1 MNLSFQ
7 LFVHLHSIERDHQLL
22 QFDQERR
29 ELFLLIFVLSHAN
42 REMDIVISLFP
53 FLLYFFPFFSL
64 LLVTFIPFSSHTGRL
79 SLSQLYML
87 IVSILNP
94 RSYRILPY
102 TLVVQID
109 RSHPR
114 RVSIHQYLPILQ
126 YVFSPLPTV
135 PLPSIDRLSISILL
149 T

>member
-1 MNLSFQ
+1 
-7 LFVHLHSIERDHQLL
+7 
-22 QFDQERR
+22 
-29 ELFLLIFVLSHAN
+29 
-42 REMDIVISLFP
+42 MDIVISLFP

-102 TLVVQID
+102 TLVVQSID
-109 RSHPR
+109 PILEGC
-114 RVSIHQYLPILQ
+114 IHQYLPPYSTCSLPFLQ
-126 YVFSPLPTV
+126 YLF
-135 PLPSIDRLSISILL
+135 LPSIDYRFPFFSLSHSMLFQLSSFIQTGSKPFDQ
-149 T
+149 